1 MKKRLLI
8 ITFIFAL
15 ILTVFAQVAVFAEGD
30 DHGADAH
37 SDSMVV
43 EEVEDDY
50 DDLTFREMII
60 EAVKANI
67 KYVALAVGGLI
78 VLVILIKVIGTI
90 NRKKEPKYRGK
101 H

>member
-8 ITFIFAL
+8 ISLLLTL
-15 ILTVFAQVAVFAEGD
+15 ILTVFAQTAVFAEGD

-43 EEVEDDY
+43 EEAEDDY
-50 DDLTFREMII
+50 DDLSFKEMII
-60 EAVKANI
+60 ETVKANI
-67 KYVALAVGGLI
+67 KYVVMAVAGLI
-78 VLVILIKVIGTI
+78 VLIIVIKVIGSI
-90 NRKKEPKYRGK
+90 NRRKEPKYKGK